1 MKKILGFQCN
11 NCKSIL
17 WEETGECACKKL
29 KLIHKEGSRYFHVYS
44 NNDNFNSVYCF
55 IDDTGRLIKYVDSM
69 TFEIAP
75 TAFVDDKLFENL

>member
-1 MKKILGFQCN
+1 VKKVLGFQCN

-17 WEETGECACKKL
+17 WETGECACKQL
-29 KLIHKEGSRYFHVYS
+29 KLIHKENSRYFHVYS
-44 NNDNFNSVYCF
+44 DNDNFNSVYCF

-75 TAFVDDKLFENL
+75 TLFIDDELFENL